1 MDGILTLLYFDEDV
15 VRCPTYKMAQM
26 GEIKLVLFDVD
37 GVLLDS
43 LVPHLRICQDKSREY
58 QLNLRIPN
66 PSEFR
71 TMVRAGVK
79 ISPMKFMFM
88 AVGFP
93 EALAQKAD
101 DQYKRVFSR
110 DYVPTVFPGVY
121 ETLRSLHHAGR
132 QLGIVTANVKANVTE
147 ALGLSYKFFRS
158 DCVYTKS
165 DMEDLSKTE
174 AITAAMARTG
184 VSAAHTVYIG
194 DQPADLESAKAAGV
208 DFVGVTYG
216 WGFTSEDT
224 GIPLLQSVREI
235 APYVLGFTAS
245 APGAAL

>member
-1 MDGILTLLYFDEDV
+1 
-15 VRCPTYKMAQM
+15 MAQM

-147 ALGLSYKFFRS
+147 SLDSVTSSSAQIVFIQRA
-158 DCVYTKS
+158 TW
-165 DMEDLSKTE
+165 KTSP
-174 AITAAMARTG
+174 R
-184 VSAAHTVYIG
+184 
-194 DQPADLESAKAAGV
+194 LR
-208 DFVGVTYG
+208 
-216 WGFTSEDT
+216 
-224 GIPLLQSVREI
+224 QSRQQWPELV
-235 APYVLGFTAS
+235 
-245 APGAAL
+245 

>member
-1 MDGILTLLYFDEDV
+1 LDGILTLLYFDEDV

-93 EALAQKAD
+93 EALA
-101 DQYKRVFSR
+101 
-110 DYVPTVFPGVY
+110 
-121 ETLRSLHHAGR
+121 
-132 QLGIVTANVKANVTE
+132 
-147 ALGLSYKFFRS
+147 
-158 DCVYTKS
+158 
-165 DMEDLSKTE
+165 
-174 AITAAMARTG
+174 
-184 VSAAHTVYIG
+184 
-194 DQPADLESAKAAGV
+194 
-208 DFVGVTYG
+208 
-216 WGFTSEDT
+216 
-224 GIPLLQSVREI
+224 
-235 APYVLGFTAS
+235 
-245 APGAAL
+245 